1 MNSIL
6 SSRLAAEFTNQDQS
20 ANTDEK
26 VRLIKAKGIVT
37 AFLLR
42 KQTVIL
48 NCYQHDFIHDG
59 NSQLLILN
67 IELHYSFINIEFT
80 VYCGLN

>member
-6 SSRLAAEFTNQDQS
+6 QLSSPIRIRTGQS
-20 ANTDEK
+20 ANTDQK

-42 KQTVIL
+42 KQTVIC
-48 NCYQHDFIHDG
+48 NYQYDFIHDG
-59 NSQLLILN
+59 NIQLLILY
-67 IELHYSFINIEFT
+67 IIHVLPQLQGKVLF
-80 VYCGLN
+80 